1 MSIKTSHGRAVGL
14 SLLNG
19 GSKFLAMVKTM
30 IVAAFFGASAT
41 LDAFW
46 VAYSL
51 PLLLPSLLT
60 TVITV
65 AFVPRF
71 MATLEGREGP
81 DAWAGANTLFTLIV
95 GISMVAATAMY
106 VYASVLV
113 SWMAPGLSPE
123 THAKAVDL
131 TRVLLPCVPLLTLS
145 SVLSAISNARER
157 FLLPALEGVL
167 TNITV
172 IGGAVLFAHSLGVS
186 ALTFGVLAGF
196 LLQASVLIWGN
207 RRDIARNLR
216 PKLALRHPDFLGPA
230 AHLLPLMVGSAG
242 SILTSLINQYFLS
255 HGSEGAISAMAYA
268 AMFAY
273 LPVEVFAHA
282 VITAFYPALGR
293 HFARG
298 ELVEA
303 GHVFADGLRF
313 VLFLTLPSA
322 VLLILFAEPLMALLL
337 ERGKFDATQTALTAA
352 LTQILAFGLVFRSFA
367 FFNYRVLHAA
377 LRPWLQVAIGLA
389 GVATHLVLCHFWATA
404 HGAQGVAAAASV
416 SMLQSALLSL
426 FAAGHILK
434 LRWHPP
440 LAKDLGKLFL
450 IAAVMLAVGVSLRHW
465 TWPVEEGS
473 RALAALAS
481 MGLAAVTAG
490 AGFLSAWLL
499 KQPDFQWMLRGIS
512 GKFSRRTAS

>member
-1 MSIKTSHGRAVGL
+1 MSAGAGHGRAVGL
-14 SLLNG
+14 LVLNA
-19 GSKFLAMVKTM
+19 GSKVLAIAKTM

-81 DAWAGANTLFTLIV
+81 DAWAGANTLFTLIIA
-95 GISMVAATAMY
+95 ISIAAATAMFA
-106 VYASVLV
+106 YASVLV

-123 THAKAVDL
+123 THAKAVEL

-196 LLQASVLIWGN
+196 LLQAGVLMWGN
-207 RRDIARNLR
+207 RSDLARNIR
-216 PKLALRHPDFLGPA
+216 PRFALRHPDFLGPA
-230 AHLLPLMVGSAG
+230 AHLLPLLVGSMG
-242 SILTSLINQYFLS
+242 SVLTSLINQYFLS
-255 HGSEGAISAMAYA
+255 HGGEGAISAMAYA

-273 LPVEVFAHA
+273 LPVEVFAQA

-293 HFARG
+293 HFAKG

-303 GHVFADGLRF
+303 GHAFAEGLRF
-313 VLFLTLPSA
+313 VLFLTIPSA

-337 ERGKFDATQTALTAA
+337 ERGKFDASQTALTSA
-352 LTQILAFGLVFRSFA
+352 LTQIMAFGLVFRSFA

-377 LRPWLQVAIGLA
+377 VRPWLQVAIGLA
-389 GVATHLVLCHFWATA
+389 GVATHLLLCHFWGAA
-404 HGAQGVAAAASV
+404 HGPQGVAAAASV

-426 FAAGHILK
+426 FAASHLLK
-434 LRWHPP
+434 LRWHA
-440 LAKDLGKLFL
+440 LFAKDLGKLLL
-450 IAAVMLAVGVSLRHW
+450 IAAAMLAVGWLLRPW
-465 TWPVEEGS
+465 VWPPTETS
-473 RALAALAS
+473 RMWAALAA
-481 MGLAAVTAG
+481 MGMAAITAG
-490 AGFLSAWLL
+490 VGFLCAWLIN
-499 KQPDFQWMLRGIS
+499 QPDFDWMLRGIS
-512 GKFSRRTAS
+512 RKLIRRTAS